1 MMNMTATAT
10 GAAAASTD
18 DVELLD
24 DHGSSAERREL
35 LGGGSDDDSD
45 NDDFFLSGPRV
56 GARLKQDSSAF
67 SGLQSQVR
75 EVTDIMRDN
84 VSRMLDR
91 GERLDELNVRSEAL
105 SDASAEFRASSVRVQ
120 RKMWWEGAKVKL
132 AAGFATSIV
141 VIIIIIIAAS

>member
-1 MMNMTATAT
+1 MIA
-10 GAAAASTD
+10 
-18 DVELLD
+18 
-24 DHGSSAERREL
+24 
-35 LGGGSDDDSD
+35 
-45 NDDFFLSGPRV
+45 GPRV

-141 VIIIIIIAAS
+141 VIIIIIIAAR

>member
-1 MMNMTATAT
+1 MMTSTVT
-10 GAAAASTD
+10 GATSTD
-18 DVELLD
+18 DVELLN

-35 LGGGSDDDSD
+35 LGGGSGDESDSE
-45 NDDFFLSGPRV
+45 DFFLSGPRV
-56 GARLKQDSSAF
+56 GARLKEDSSAF
-67 SGLQSQVR
+67 SGIQSQVR

-132 AAGFATSIV
+132 AAGFAASIV
-141 VIIIIIIAAS
+141 LIIIIIIAAS